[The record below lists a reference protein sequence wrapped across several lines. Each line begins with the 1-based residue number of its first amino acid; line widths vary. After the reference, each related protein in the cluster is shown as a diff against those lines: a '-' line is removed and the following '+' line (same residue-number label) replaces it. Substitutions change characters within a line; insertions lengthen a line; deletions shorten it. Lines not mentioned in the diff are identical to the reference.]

1 MTVTSCGLHCL
12 KIQHIGVRVGETVI
26 LDDVNLHAHCGELT
40 AIIGR
45 NGAGKSTL
53 LKAILG
59 EIRHTGTV
67 EFSGHTAGERVRKP
81 RIGYVPQSLNIDS
94 GSPATVYDMLLSYSS
109 AYPAFLPRRKK
120 QAEALLAHLKRFS
133 ADMLLDKPVG
143 RLSGGELQ
151 RVLLT
156 MAVMDAPNLL
166 IMDEPVAGIDK
177 NGMDLFYRIMVRLKK
192 EYDMAIILIS
202 HDLDYVEK
210 YADEVIL
217 LDTKIV
223 ARGTP
228 AEVYASESFHRI
240 FGKVEFETREEAA
253 EGCK

>member
-1 MTVTSCGLHCL
+1 
-12 KIQHIGVRVGETVI
+12 
-26 LDDVNLHAHCGELT
+26 
-40 AIIGR
+40 
-45 NGAGKSTL
+45 
-53 LKAILG
+53 
-59 EIRHTGTV
+59 
-67 EFSGHTAGERVRKP
+67 
-81 RIGYVPQSLNIDS
+81 
-94 GSPATVYDMLLSYSS
+94 
-109 AYPAFLPRRKK
+109 
-120 QAEALLAHLKRFS
+120 
-133 ADMLLDKPVG
+133 
-143 RLSGGELQ
+143 
-151 RVLLT
+151 